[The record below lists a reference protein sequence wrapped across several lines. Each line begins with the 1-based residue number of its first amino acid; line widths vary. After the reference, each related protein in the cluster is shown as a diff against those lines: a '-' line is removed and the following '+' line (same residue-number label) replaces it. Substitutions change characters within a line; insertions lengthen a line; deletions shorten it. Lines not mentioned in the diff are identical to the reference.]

1 MFNCSGAYGDFL
13 KSMVYGGMD
22 GIITTFAIVC
32 AASGANKDEATIV
45 TMVSYVLLKFLYVQI
60 NTRFGVVLHRVLLT

>member
-1 MFNCSGAYGDFL
+1 MCCSGDYL

-45 TMVSYVLLKFLYVQI
+45 TMVNKTITPLEIEYNVKKHAGCREFDSRCY
-60 NTRFGVVLHRVLLT
+60 

>member
-1 MFNCSGAYGDFL
+1 MI

-32 AASGANKDEATIV
+32 AASAAKKDNPTIV
-45 TMVSYVLLKFLYVQI
+45 TLVSC
-60 NTRFGVVLHRVLLT
+60 

>member
-1 MFNCSGAYGDFL
+1 LNSSTSKGDFL

-32 AASGANKDEATIV
+32 AASGAGKDEATIV
-45 TMVSYVLLKFLYVQI
+45 TMVSSRREG
-60 NTRFGVVLHRVLLT
+60 TSA

>member
-1 MFNCSGAYGDFL
+1 MGEYL

-32 AASGANKDEATIV
+32 AASGANKDEATIL
-45 TMVSYVLLKFLYVQI
+45 TMVSLGCQ
-60 NTRFGVVLHRVLLT
+60 TRILAAAP